1 MAGKGR
7 GGLISSLETFSDP
20 SGQNM
25 TAPSIALVMVCV
37 MKVVFVCV
45 LMTGLV
51 LDVKPLAVPTVALA
65 TAPALLAIVFVAMV
79 T

>member
-1 MAGKGR
+1 
-7 GGLISSLETFSDP
+7 
-20 SGQNM
+20 M